1 MGAIKTISAIIVA
14 AGKGR
19 RMKTALP
26 KQYLMLGGMTVLSRT
41 LLSVDACPEIDDIR
55 LVVPESDMKYCR
67 ETVLKPIQLRASV
80 SLIAGGVS
88 RQESVYNGLS
98 ALTHDDGIVLIHD
111 GVRPFVGIDDIRRSI
126 RAAQRHGTG
135 IPGRPVSDTLKLA
148 DDQGNVIRTVD
159 RSRLWRVQTPQAF
172 ACRLIKDAHERAK
185 LDGFTGT
192 DDASLL
198 ERLGMTVH
206 LIPGSIFNIKITGP
220 DDMEMAEA
228 LLSCL
233 PRDS

>member
-172 ACRLIKDAHERAK
+172 ACRLIKDAHEQAK